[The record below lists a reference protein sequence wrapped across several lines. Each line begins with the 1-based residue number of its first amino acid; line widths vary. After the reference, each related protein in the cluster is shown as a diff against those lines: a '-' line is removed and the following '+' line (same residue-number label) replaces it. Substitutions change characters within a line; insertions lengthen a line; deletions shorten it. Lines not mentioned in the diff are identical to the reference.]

1 MRILTNDERGNA
13 TCHFC
18 GKSQSV
24 RYAVTALIDGKR
36 AEVKCCNRCV
46 LAHMGSSN
54 MANVNDVKMD

>member
-1 MRILTNDERGNA
+1 MRILTADEKVNA

-24 RYAVTALIDGKR
+24 RYAIMTLVDGKR

-46 LAHMGSSN
+46 LAN
-54 MANVNDVKMD
+54 MDGGHWYATD